1 MNQRHLPSGSLFNL
15 LTHTRLLPDA
25 HVNRLKSSYRSASI
39 DNNTNAARPERDRVI
54 LTSDETDPLPG
65 VRSAAAFRLKS
76 PDVFEKFRRAPTT
89 AYEIRVFMASAE
101 LKNLF
106 EELFYVI
113 ALIPKAIS
121 FPELTAVLKLYIIS
135 WVSLSD
141 VLASVLNAVYDL
153 GIDEQDIEFGAILRN
168 AHIASSELPAIVKKH
183 TKSIRHGEF
192 KRMRNNIVHRG
203 KLAEDAL
210 LSIHTDFLMGIMNRL
225 GGFTDDEALKA
236 AATQAAREEARV
248 EDRVRQLM
256 EAKQIEYRQHLD
268 DTKAFLREIARV
280 LVDEIQRY
288 PS

>member
-1 MNQRHLPSGSLFNL
+1 LIP
-15 LTHTRLLPDA
+15 
-25 HVNRLKSSYRSASI
+25 
-39 DNNTNAARPERDRVI
+39 
-54 LTSDETDPLPG
+54 DETDPLPG
-65 VRSAAAFRLKS
+65 VRSAAVFRLKA

-141 VLASVLNAVYDL
+141 VLASVLNEVYDL
-153 GIDEQDIEFGAILRN
+153 GIDEQDIEFGSILRN
-168 AHIASSELPAIVKKH
+168 AHIVASEIPAIVKKH
-183 TKSIRHGEF
+183 AKSTRHGEF
-192 KRMRNNIVHRG
+192 ARLRNNIIHRG
-203 KLAEDAL
+203 KLNDDAL
-210 LSIHTDFLMGIMNRL
+210 LSIHTDFLRGIINRV
-225 GGFTDDEALKA
+225 GGFTDDEAVKA

-248 EDRVRQLM
+248 EERVRQLM

-268 DTKAFLREIARV
+268 DTKALLQEIARV
-280 LVDEIQRY
+280 LVSKIQRY